1 MSIGVWKPAKDQV
14 LDESSLRSLLGAL
27 PSDPLETIA
36 ELAASDFLA
45 YRFMVTEDHTAWS
58 VAEPLSIAQIEQLVR
73 FFTLAEHSWSG
84 WEAGKRSAVIP
95 LVSRL
100 KAQSAFDPALRR
112 WIKKNTD
119 NRYLPNGAA
128 L

>member
-14 LDESSLRSLLGAL
+14 LDESSVRSLLGAL
-27 PSDPLETIA
+27 PSDPLETME
-36 ELAASDFLA
+36 ELVASDFLA
-45 YRFMVTEDHTAWS
+45 YRFMVTEDHSAWS
-58 VAEPLSIAQIEQLVR
+58 VAERLSNAHIEQLIR
-73 FFTLAEHSWSG
+73 FFTLAEQSWSG

-100 KAQSAFDPALRR
+100 KAQNAFDPVLRR

>member
-36 ELAASDFLA
+36 ELAASDFLP

-58 VAEPLSIAQIEQLVR
+58 VAEQLSSAQIEQLVR
-73 FFTLAEHSWSG
+73 FFTLAE
-84 WEAGKRSAVIP
+84 
-95 LVSRL
+95 
-100 KAQSAFDPALRR
+100 QSLSL
-112 WIKKNTD
+112 IHI
-119 NRYLPNGAA
+119 
-128 L
+128 

>member
-1 MSIGVWKPAKDQV
+1 MSIGVWKPAKDQA
-14 LDESSLRSLLGAL
+14 LDESSVRSLLGAL
-27 PSDPLETIA
+27 PSEPLETIA
-36 ELAASDFLA
+36 GLAASDFLT
-45 YRFMVTEDHTAWS
+45 YRFMVTEDRDAWS
-58 VAEPLSIAQIEQLVR
+58 VAEQLSKAQIEQLVR
-73 FFTLAEHSWSG
+73 FFTLAEQAWSG

-100 KAQSAFDPALRR
+100 KSQNGFDPELRR

>member
-1 MSIGVWKPAKDQV
+1 MSIGVWKPAKDQP
-14 LDESSLRSLLGAL
+14 LDEPSVRSLLGAL
-27 PSDPLETIA
+27 PSEPLETIA
-36 ELAASDFLA
+36 GLAASDFLT
-45 YRFMVTEDHTAWS
+45 YRFMVTEDRAAWS
-58 VAEPLSIAQIEQLVR
+58 VAEQLSKAQIEQLVR
-73 FFTLAEHSWSG
+73 FFTLAEQAWSG
-84 WEAGKRSAVIP
+84 WEAGKLSAVIP

-100 KAQSAFDPALRR
+100 KLQSGFDPELRR